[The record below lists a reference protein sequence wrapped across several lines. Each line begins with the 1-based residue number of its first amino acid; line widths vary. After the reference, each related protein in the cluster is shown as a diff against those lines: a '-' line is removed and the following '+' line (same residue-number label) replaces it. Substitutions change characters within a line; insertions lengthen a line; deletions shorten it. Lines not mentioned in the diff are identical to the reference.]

1 MYPRRFPDSWGR
13 NIQHF
18 PLQQRTLTS
27 CNINPA
33 AEFQQLNPHSRFY
46 LLNKRDRLDSVVSP
60 QDDEWDF
67 FKARVRKQWSSS
79 RSPWDHRGAIRL
91 QKKRQPKSLTRVVF
105 TKLRDF
111 ASPRAFSTQTSSTEG
126 WSSSE
131 LGFIFHGGLLHA
143 QAGTVR
149 TTTAA
154 SDLETTAYFLGQ
166 LRDYVHL
173 KSSEEGSQGG
183 VELRP
188 CLSFVPIG
196 PT

>member
-1 MYPRRFPDSWGR
+1 MVFKKQGTANNGAAAGAPETTAEQYVSKKKS
-13 NIQHF
+13 
-18 PLQQRTLTS
+18 QQ
-27 CNINPA
+27 
-33 AEFQQLNPHSRFY
+33 
-46 LLNKRDRLDSVVSP
+46 
-60 QDDEWDF
+60 
-67 FKARVRKQWSSS
+67 
-79 RSPWDHRGAIRL
+79 
-91 QKKRQPKSLTRVVF
+91 KSLTRVVF

-111 ASPRAFSTQTSSTEG
+111 ASPHGFPKHTSSTERRR
-126 WSSSE
+126 SSE

-173 KSSEEGSQGG
+173 KSSEEGRQGG
-183 VELRP
+183 VEPRP